1 MEINNTVSERF
12 VNVVM
17 NRYVLIIGLA
27 FFLVNIGLAQEA
39 VKERN
44 CLTYDISGKISQDE
58 INQFHEFI
66 LKFYKRCNVYSS
78 YHDSISF
85 LDIYSVHLEDGI
97 PFDCKSIINGDFLNY
112 LVPEYYAVK
121 KIKWKR
127 KGVRIKVKTH
137 TLSSRTVLIHNEM
150 PIWEFW
156 MLEFPTLK
164 ENNIYEKLL
173 QALKEYSLVSLYML
187 EGLSTDNC
195 IIGVNENKDVFII
208 SLEYFDKI
216 LKVFPANEFVDDTF
230 PYLFVNDKHQRI
242 WNCSPDTTQIMLDVN
257 CY

>member
-1 MEINNTVSERF
+1 MKRHF
-12 VNVVM
+12 K
-17 NRYVLIIGLA
+17 IIVF
-27 FFLVNIGLAQEA
+27 FFLLANPGVAQDA
-39 VKERN
+39 GKERI

-58 INQFHEFI
+58 IDQFHEFI

-85 LDIYSVHLEDGI
+85 LDIYSVHLDDSI

-112 LVPEYYAVK
+112 LEPDYYK
-121 KIKWKR
+121 KNIKMIIWKR
-127 KGVRIKVKTH
+127 KRARIKVKTN
-137 TLSSRTVLIHNEM
+137 TLCSRTVLIHNEM

-173 QALKEYSLVSLYML
+173 QAVKEFSLVSLYML
-187 EGLSTDNC
+187 EGLSTVNC

-216 LKVFPANEFVDDTF
+216 LKVFPAKEFVDDTF
-230 PYLFVNDKHQRI
+230 PYLFVNEKHQRI
-242 WNCSPDTTQIMLDVN
+242 WNCTPDTIQIKLD
-257 CY
+257 